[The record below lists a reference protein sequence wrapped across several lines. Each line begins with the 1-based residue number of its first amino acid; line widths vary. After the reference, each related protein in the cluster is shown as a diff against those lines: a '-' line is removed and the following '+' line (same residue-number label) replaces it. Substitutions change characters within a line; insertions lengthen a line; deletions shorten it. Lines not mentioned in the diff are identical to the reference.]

1 MLNLDGMTVDDNGAA
16 TDNTN
21 AILIKFKITPKKDY
35 SFYPAKETILH
46 PSLRSLAGQE
56 ITVKLIPNKTW
67 AKPIAFEDMENAL
80 KSIKYNDEKGGSIL
94 EFDKINL
101 KEQGDYLWLTNTGKL
116 EITTNDMTDA
126 LKANLNKNP
135 LVETDKLII
144 EPIDED
150 ITYWDSIKIFYKDVK
165 LVPKD
170 NYGFDINNFGKI
182 RVNYAG
188 NIGYD
193 DTIGQYWTTEN
204 DLVRISFMINR
215 FPSK

>member
-1 MLNLDGMTVDDNGAA
+1 MLTLEGMTVDDNGAD
-16 TDNTN
+16 TGNN
-21 AILIKFKITPKKDY
+21 NPILVKFKITPKKDY
-35 SFYPAKETILH
+35 SFYPAEERVLH

-116 EITTNDMTDA
+116 EITTNDMA
-126 LKANLNKNP
+126 EAIKANLNKNP

-182 RVNYAG
+182 RVNYVG
-188 NIGYD
+188 SIGYD
-193 DTIGQYWTTEN
+193 DIIGQYSTVEN